1 LRKKGILITTTPN
14 IASLFRR
21 LKLLLGKQPVYKYH
35 VKEYTKRE
43 VEELL
48 RQQGFEI
55 MISRYSEVYDRTLL
69 KPSTEN
75 QLKELPN
82 IDSYIDMI
90 KFMLRNP
97 NRINL
102 LRVVTYP
109 VIKLVPSLR
118 TTIVVVARKTAVV
131 DSTKKIVRWG

>member
-1 LRKKGILITTTPN
+1 M
-14 IASLFRR
+14 
-21 LKLLLGKQPVYKYH
+21 YKYH

>member
-1 LRKKGILITTTPN
+1 MRKKGILITTTPN